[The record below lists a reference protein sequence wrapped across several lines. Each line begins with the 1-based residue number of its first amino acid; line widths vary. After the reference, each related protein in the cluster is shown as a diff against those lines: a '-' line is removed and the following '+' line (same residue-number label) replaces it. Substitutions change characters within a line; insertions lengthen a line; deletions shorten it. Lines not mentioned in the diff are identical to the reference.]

1 MFRMQLRKVCIQM
14 GSIILCLN
22 LTIPSSAGAKCAATA
37 ITLKGD
43 LREGPQHASKL
54 LIEITSTTPGDAR
67 KHARQE
73 VSIHGTHFEATAWFD
88 TFTRIEKGEHLCDR
102 QPRSVILT
110 LLDGDKVLD
119 RVTLDIEKDFQRSP
133 DDGYGLKNAVAL
145 GKSNPN

>member
-1 MFRMQLRKVCIQM
+1 MRLKNAFIQM
-14 GSIILCLN
+14 GSVILCLN
-22 LTIPSSAGAKCAATA
+22 LTIPSSVGAKCVATA

-43 LREGPQHASKL
+43 FREGPQHASKL

-67 KHARQE
+67 KHVRQE

-88 TFTRIEKGEHLCDR
+88 TFTRIEKGEHMCDR
-102 QPRSVILT
+102 QPGSVILT
-110 LLDGDKVLD
+110 LFDGDKVLD

-133 DDGYGLKNAVAL
+133 GGGYSLKNSVTL